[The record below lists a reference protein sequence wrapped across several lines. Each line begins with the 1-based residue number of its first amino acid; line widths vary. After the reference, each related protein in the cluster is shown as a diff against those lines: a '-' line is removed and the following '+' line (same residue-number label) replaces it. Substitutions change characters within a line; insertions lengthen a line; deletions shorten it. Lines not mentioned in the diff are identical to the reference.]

1 MVRTYKE
8 TKSKDYLVLCTIIVM
23 FCVLLLS
30 IGWSAFQSTFD
41 VKNLLATVRVERD
54 VRITGISID
63 GVTSSALS
71 NYEEF
76 NVKNIYSSLYLPNA
90 SSTVTFDIE
99 ITNLGNSEVGIQDII
114 GLPSNLQY
122 TLNNYTLESVLCDD
136 TDSTVC
142 KLGSVSTISITIGYA
157 TNGYDA
163 NVTNYLVD
171 LEFDFMSIEW
181 VARIGTRYFESMQNA
196 INAVPTDGTA
206 TTVQLIKNT
215 VEYIEVNGG
224 RNVVLDLQNYTITN
238 AVISGTGKPIFEI
251 ISGTVRMS
259 NGTLYSTAAQG
270 VVNVQYGSIFIMTGG
285 TINATGQRQALYNNG
300 GIVQISGTAYL
311 HNTQNQRAAVQNND
325 ARGTITITGGTIISD
340 KHSAVQNVAGTL
352 TIGNNDGTIST
363 TSPVIQGG
371 TYAVNN
377 SNVITISKPPATITT
392 TAFSF
397 YDGILKSA
405 GSLIYDSTLVTKPGG
420 YGIYTQTETINN
432 VQYNTGI
439 LAIVNTVTFD
449 PSPGTLAA
457 SELQR
462 GVETNHAIGPLPIP
476 TRTDYT
482 FDGWFY
488 SNGTQ
493 ATASDIVTSDFT
505 LTAHWTHVNDNFVAQ
520 IGTTKYHTLAD
531 AITAVPNN
539 TETTIELIK
548 STIENVSVGSSK
560 RIILDFGSYTL
571 TSAGNSAV
579 IANSGRCKLI
589 SGKITTNSTNTAAV
603 NNTGTFEMTG
613 GEIEAT
619 GQRQAIYND
628 GGTLTISGTAL
639 LTATTSIRGTVQN
652 HTTGGTITIL
662 GGTIVSPNYS
672 AVVNEYGTLV
682 LGVDDSSIDATT
694 PVLRGKNYAV
704 VNSATFNFFDGKLM
718 GKSGRVSGTINNHAG
733 SYVDTTETFG
743 GESYYVRYLN

>member
-1 MVRTYKE
+1 MKRKHHV
-8 TKSKDYLVLCTIIVM
+8 SKKFNYVALSTCIITI
-23 FCVLLLS
+23 CVLFLS
-30 IGWSAFQSTFD
+30 AAWAAFQSTFNI
-41 VKNLLATVRVERD
+41 KNLAAIIRIERD
-54 VRITGISID
+54 VRITGITVD
-63 GVTSSALS
+63 GVTNSALS
-71 NYEEF
+71 NYEEY

-99 ITNLGNSEVGIQDII
+99 ITNLGNAEVGIEDIT
-114 GLPSNLQY
+114 GLPSNLKY

-136 TDSTVC
+136 TDNTVC

-157 TNGYDA
+157 TNGYDP
-163 NVTNYLVD
+163 NTTNYLVD

-181 VARIGTRYFESMQNA
+181 VARIGTSYYETLQKA
-196 INAVPTDGTA
+196 VTAVPTNGTQ

-215 VEYIEVNGG
+215 TEVITVDNG
-224 RNVVLDLQNYTITN
+224 RNITLDLQSYTITN
-238 AVISGTGKPIFEI
+238 VATGGGQPIFEI
-251 ISGTVRMS
+251 NNGTVRMS
-259 NGTLYSTAAQG
+259 NGTLYSTGNQG
-270 VVNVQYGSIFIMTGG
+270 VVNVQYGSTFIMTGG
-285 TINATGQRQALYNNG
+285 RIEATGQRQALYNNG
-300 GIVQISGTAYL
+300 GTVQISGSAYL
-311 HNTQNQRAAVQNND
+311 RNTQNQRAAVQNND
-325 ARGTITITGGTIISD
+325 ARGSITITGGSIISD

-352 TIGNNDGTIST
+352 IIGNNDGTIST
-363 TSPVIQGG
+363 TSPMLRGG

-505 LTAHWTHVNDNFVAQ
+505 LTAHWTHVNDNYVAQ
-520 IGTTKYHTLAD
+520 IGQTKYHTLVA
-531 AITAVPNN
+531 AISAVPQN
-539 TETTIELIK
+539 TETTVTLIK
-548 STIENVSVGSSK
+548 NTIENITIPATK
-560 RIILDFGSYTL
+560 RVILDFGNYTL
-571 TSAGNSAV
+571 TSANDNAV
-579 IANSGRCKLI
+579 IENKGTCKFI
-589 SGKITTNSTNTAAV
+589 SGKITTNSIKTAAI

-613 GEIEAT
+613 GEVEAT
-619 GQRQAIYND
+619 GQRQAVYND
-628 GGTLTISGTAL
+628 GGTFTISGSSI
-639 LTATTSIRGTVQN
+639 LTATTPVRAAVQN
-652 HTTGGTITIL
+652 HSAGGTINIL
-662 GGTIVSPNYS
+662 GGTIIAPNFS
-672 AVVNEYGTLV
+672 AVVIEAGTV
-682 LGVDDSSIDATT
+682 NIGDDDGTIDATT
-694 PVLRGKNYAV
+694 PVLRGRNYAV
-704 VNSATFNFFDGKLM
+704 VNSATFNFYDGKLM
-718 GKSGRVSGTINNHAG
+718 GQDGIVSGNTNNHAG
-733 SYVDTTETFG
+733 SYVDTTETIG
-743 GESYYVRYLN
+743 SDSYFVRYLN